1 MTRIQSYLSLIVA
14 AICFGTIPVFSFY
27 LSILGIPS
35 LQQSLFRAL
44 FTVVYLFI
52 ILGCVYKFH
61 NLKISR
67 KHLPWFIIYGLLGIG
82 ASIIVYI
89 TAIAIGTPVVIAV
102 SLTYLY
108 PSFTL
113 ILARIFLKEHLT
125 RFRVVAVPLSIIGA
139 IVVSL
144 PLSPE
149 VVSVPPL
156 GIILSLSNGIF
167 AACYVVL
174 GRKWGGHEGYPELTT
189 TFWGY
194 LFGALWMG
202 PLILGIH
209 LIISDPRIVGFQIF
223 LSPTALL
230 LLLGFALIG
239 TTIPYTLTNV
249 GVKDI
254 DASAASI
261 ILLLDPISA
270 VIMGY
275 FFMGQQVALW
285 QFIGAALILLATVI
299 IAIESKSNQSS
310 SEISG

>member
-1 MTRIQSYLSLIVA
+1 VTRVQSYLSLIVA
-14 AICFGTIPVFSFY
+14 AICFGTIPVFSYY
-27 LSILGIPS
+27 LSILGVPS
-35 LQQSLFRAL
+35 LQQSLFRAI
-44 FTVVYLFI
+44 FTVLFLFI
-52 ILGCVYKFH
+52 IIGIVYGFRNQRIH
-61 NLKISR
+61 R
-67 KHLPWFIIYGLLGIG
+67 EHLPLFILYGLLGIG
-82 ASIIVYI
+82 ASIIAYI
-89 TAIAIGTPVVIAV
+89 TAIAIGTPVIIAV

-113 ILARIFLKEHLT
+113 ILARLFLKEQLT
-125 RFRVVAVPLSIIGA
+125 RLRLVAVPLSIAGA
-139 IVVSL
+139 IVISL
-144 PLSPE
+144 PLNPE
-149 VVSVPPL
+149 VVPVPLL
-156 GIILSLSNGIF
+156 GIILSISNGVF

-202 PLILGIH
+202 PLILGIT

-223 LSPTALL
+223 LSPIAWLF
-230 LLLGFALIG
+230 LLGFALIG

-249 GVKDI
+249 GVKNV

-270 VIMGY
+270 VILGY
-275 FFMGQQVALW
+275 LFMNQQVALW

-299 IAIESKSNQSS
+299 IAIESKSNNSS
-310 SEISG
+310 GEISD

>member
-1 MTRIQSYLSLIVA
+1 M
-14 AICFGTIPVFSFY
+14 
-27 LSILGIPS
+27 
-35 LQQSLFRAL
+35 LF
-44 FTVVYLFI
+44 LFI
-52 ILGCVYKFH
+52 IIGIVYRFR
-61 NLKISR
+61 NQRIR
-67 KHLPWFIIYGLLGIG
+67 REHLPWFILYGLIGIG

-89 TAIAIGTPVVIAV
+89 TAIAIGTPVVVAV

-125 RFRVVAVPLSIIGA
+125 RLRVIAVPLSIIGA

-144 PLSPE
+144 PLSLE
-149 VVSVPPL
+149 AVSIPLL
-156 GIILSLSNGIF
+156 GILLSISNGVF

-174 GRKWGGHEGYPELTT
+174 GRKWGGYEGYPELTT

-194 LFGALWMG
+194 AFGTLWMG

-209 LIISDPRIVGFQIF
+209 LVISDPRIVGFQIF
-223 LSPTALL
+223 LSPIAWL

-249 GVKDI
+249 GVKNI

-261 ILLLDPISA
+261 ILLFDPISA
-270 VIMGY
+270 SIMGY
-275 FFMGQQVALW
+275 FFMNQPVAFW
-285 QFIGAALILLATVI
+285 QFIGAILILLATVL
-299 IAIESKSNQSS
+299 IALEFKSNNSS
-310 SEISG
+310 GEISG